1 MATKLNKEDTKKW
14 NYRIIKRKPEGF
26 AEFDGADYYTIEE
39 VFYDEK
45 GNPSMHTTDLG
56 IGATSL
62 QELKQQV
69 EMVHKALTD
78 EVVEEIVPEEAEDI
92 PSPE

>member
-1 MATKLNKEDTKKW
+1 MATKLNTEDTKKW
-14 NYRIIKRKPEGF
+14 NYRIIKRKTEGF
-26 AEFDGADYYTIEE
+26 EEFDGEDFYTIEE

-62 QELKQQV
+62 EELKRQV
-69 EMVHKALTD
+69 EMVYKALNDT
-78 EVVEEIVPEEAEDI
+78 VVEEIVPAED
-92 PSPE
+92 EEETAEN